1 MRKVILLNGAIR
13 DTEEFILIIDYIL
26 YKKSL
31 IKEDVDIIISTWHED
46 INNNIDLFT
55 WIVSKGIRVV
65 GSGNI
70 DIGGPANIFRQ
81 WRTLDAGLSII
92 PQESYILKG
101 RTDKFLLRKDAIDAF
116 LQVDLNSPE
125 IIFTIENNQLA
136 VEHVSISLP
145 FMAKDMIYLGTREAM
160 RKVVHYSVRT
170 QYTADHIFNGIGP
183 ECFLWLESCSLDPLV
198 MSLIQKV

>member
-81 WRTLDAGLSII
+81 
-92 PQESYILKG
+92 
-101 RTDKFLLRKDAIDAF
+101 
-116 LQVDLNSPE
+116 
-125 IIFTIENNQLA
+125 
-136 VEHVSISLP
+136 
-145 FMAKDMIYLGTREAM
+145 
-160 RKVVHYSVRT
+160 
-170 QYTADHIFNGIGP
+170 
-183 ECFLWLESCSLDPLV
+183 
-198 MSLIQKV
+198 